1 MTPALQIGWSKVAP
15 KGWFSCVGIVG
26 GAHMNPT
33 IHHRSYESLAH
44 AADRT
49 GVSIRTLRR
58 RIACGQLAA
67 YRTGRL
73 IRVDPGDVDR
83 LLAPI
88 PTGFSRL

>member
-1 MTPALQIGWSKVAP
+1 
-15 KGWFSCVGIVG
+15 
-26 GAHMNPT
+26 MNPT
-33 IHHRSYESLAH
+33 THHRSYESLAH

-88 PTGFSRL
+88 PTRFSRL

>member
-1 MTPALQIGWSKVAP
+1 
-15 KGWFSCVGIVG
+15 
-26 GAHMNPT
+26 MNT
-33 IHHRSYESLAH
+33 TTQHRSCESLAN
-44 AADRT
+44 AANRT

-73 IRVDPGDVDR
+73 IRVDPGDVGR
-83 LLAPI
+83 LLVPI

>member
-1 MTPALQIGWSKVAP
+1 
-15 KGWFSCVGIVG
+15 
-26 GAHMNPT
+26 MNT
-33 IHHRSYESLAH
+33 TTQHRSYESLAH
-44 AADRT
+44 AANRT

-83 LLAPI
+83 LLVPI